1 MQRRVL
7 IPVLGAATVAILGGV
22 GAYTYF
28 FSGLRT
34 SPAPLALSS
43 PAPSAPATASAST
56 STPAVY
62 AGSWQIG
69 SGSTAGYRV
78 KEQFVGQTS
87 SHEAVARTTAVTGQ
101 LSIVQSSGTYQL
113 TAGTITVQLGSLASV
128 DQVAGYNVTN
138 RDRLVLG
145 ALGLSQFPTAV
156 FQAQA
161 VAIPPGAESGQ
172 AVAIPPGS
180 ESGQAVAIPPGAESG
195 QAVTVAVPGLL
206 TIHGVTRAVT
216 ATVQLQVS
224 GNAAQ
229 AAGNVAI
236 NMNDYGVSPPRAP
249 FTTVETAATIEFQ
262 VNLTKA
268 A

>member
-101 LSIVQSSGTYQL
+101 LSIAQSSGTYVWC
-113 TAGTITVQLGSLASV
+113 I
-128 DQVAGYNVTN
+128 QVA
-138 RDRLVLG
+138 
-145 ALGLSQFPTAV
+145 
-156 FQAQA
+156 
-161 VAIPPGAESGQ
+161 
-172 AVAIPPGS
+172 
-180 ESGQAVAIPPGAESG
+180 
-195 QAVTVAVPGLL
+195 
-206 TIHGVTRAVT
+206 
-216 ATVQLQVS
+216 
-224 GNAAQ
+224 
-229 AAGNVAI
+229 
-236 NMNDYGVSPPRAP
+236 
-249 FTTVETAATIEFQ
+249 
-262 VNLTKA
+262 K
-268 A
+268 